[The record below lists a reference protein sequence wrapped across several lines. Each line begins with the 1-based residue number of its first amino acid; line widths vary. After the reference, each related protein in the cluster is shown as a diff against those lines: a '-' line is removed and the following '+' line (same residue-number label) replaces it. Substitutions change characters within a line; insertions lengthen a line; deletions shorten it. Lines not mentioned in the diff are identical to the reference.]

1 MKGKKC
7 FNNIIKLKA
16 FLINNRETIFLK
28 DIFDNEDKKLYNS
41 SFDFLSMSHN
51 ENVSIKGMN
60 LYKNKPDEFKIGKSA
75 ITFNRINKKENQV

>member
-7 FNNIIKLKA
+7 LNNIIKLKG
-16 FLINNRETIFLK
+16 FLINNRETIFLN
-28 DIFDNEDKKLYNS
+28 DIFENEDKKLYNS

-60 LYKNKPDEFKIGKSA
+60 LYKKINQMNLKL
-75 ITFNRINKKENQV
+75 ENLK

>member
-7 FNNIIKLKA
+7 LNNIIKLKA

-41 SFDFLSMSHN
+41 SFDFLSMIHN

-60 LYKNKPDEFKIGKSA
+60 LYKNKRNELKL
-75 ITFNRINKKENQV
+75 ENLQ

>member
-7 FNNIIKLKA
+7 LNNIIKLKG

-41 SFDFLSMSHN
+41 SFDFLSMIHN

-60 LYKNKPDEFKIGKSA
+60 LYKKINQMNLKL
-75 ITFNRINKKENQV
+75 ENLQ